1 MTFVYFYHYKLI
13 MTYLNTMINF
23 DQQLLIIRLINLYYI
38 YLHFQQINN
47 QLMFDLS
54 F

>member
-1 MTFVYFYHYKLI
+1 

-23 DQQLLIIRLINLYYI
+23 DQQLLIIRLINLHYI
-38 YLHFQQINN
+38 YLHYQQINN